1 MSSWPAKEV
10 SLICRGLSESSKL
23 PLNDSTEV
31 VNLHGNDFTV
41 ISTQLSNLLYLR
53 ELDLSSNRISSMKA
67 LSNLRMLRILNLSC
81 NFIRKVEGMVSLSS
95 LLFLNLSHN
104 QIEDVS
110 GFKEVSGSEYSLSV
124 VSLHDN
130 KIANL
135 SHLVT
140 SLRDC
145 SNIRCLT
152 LEQDDLTNPV
162 CSQIDYR
169 QRLLSRLTQILV
181 LDNVSRSGEILRLG
195 DIPGIALRNPGSSLD
210 FPVSVDSSSYE
221 TFKSQSGRFHSKT
234 PGSSMDSQ
242 SLCEIKTPQ
251 IDLVMEKYK
260 YKYYSDNG
268 SDSVLGT
275 ENNLRNSENDEFNG
289 PLRMSSLSMESTRG
303 ESLIIE
309 PHNNS
314 NNSNALRKSNGT
326 SEILPK
332 TKERSNKIAKPTKI
346 STKPVQKPLKTSIKS
361 KNPSENQ
368 SKPNLCSSK
377 QVDSRVGCK
386 KAGVKVDNE
395 VQQSDKEY
403 RDVIETTYKHLI
415 EELAEERSRSW
426 KAEQALKEMTASV
439 NHAKASSQ
447 EIKTQYERLIQE
459 NNHLK
464 ECFNKEKTHSINLEQ
479 KISSMDQKL
488 EDLQQ
493 RLNTAK
499 ENMESQKAL
508 LSEVQSSAVE
518 RENQHMRI
526 LNEERKRFEKER
538 QLSAVATKQSGDLK
552 SSVTSLQKQVT
563 ELQQLLASRELE
575 HKDELRDRFKLG
587 SKELRSVIEREL
599 KHVKLQYEDRMK
611 LQAERTEMME
621 KHYKNVEKELN
632 DALQLESGQVNQLEL
647 ACDSIVK
654 ENELNKQALIAAQM
668 KDKKKSET
676 LSQLTNVVK
685 KQKDQISD
693 LLKSE
698 QEMTS
703 KHKQQMEDANQHLAE
718 MQKRAT
724 QSDKLKHDCLTYQAQ
739 IEAQESLIVGL
750 RAERKVWENELA
762 QQGTSLAQD
771 RGRLEVK
778 LESLEVEIEC
788 LKKQLK
794 SEVDTVKI
802 KMKIIDDQA
811 ESIRSLKAELHQKDE
826 LIKDIRED
834 AYKAQKKI
842 EDELLLEQEAR
853 QESQFTIEKLE
864 DRKAELKDQ
873 LAEVVKELERSQ
885 NAHYLLKKHWKDK
898 SDLISTLEAQVKQ
911 AKSIWENKEKSLL
924 EACEKAKSELKKNEE
939 KMSKMDSLFRQQ
951 LDDKESAHQKAL
963 SQLAKDQQLE
973 LDNAHRKI
981 LDLEDEMRE
990 ILKESNSVQAKMSK
1004 LAIFFG
1010 NMAPEINR

>member
-1 MSSWPAKEV
+1 MA
-10 SLICRGLSESSKL
+10 
-23 PLNDSTEV
+23 
-31 VNLHGNDFTV
+31 
-41 ISTQLSNLLYLR
+41 
-53 ELDLSSNRISSMKA
+53 
-67 LSNLRMLRILNLSC
+67 
-81 NFIRKVEGMVSLSS
+81 SLSS
-95 LLFLNLSHN
+95 LLILNLSHN

-110 GFKEVSGSEYSLSV
+110 GFKEVSGSDYSLSV
-124 VSLHDN
+124 VSLYDN
-130 KIANL
+130 RIANL

-181 LDNVSRSGEILRLG
+181 LDNVSRSGEILRIG
-195 DIPGIALRNPGSSLD
+195 DIPGIALRNPGSSVD
-210 FPVSVDSSSYE
+210 FPVSVGPSSYDS
-221 TFKSQSGRFHSKT
+221 FKSQSGRFDSKT
-234 PGSSMDSQ
+234 PRSSMDSQ

-268 SDSVLGT
+268 SDSG
-275 ENNLRNSENDEFNG
+275 NNLRNSENDEFNG
-289 PLRMSSLSMESTRG
+289 PPGTSSLSMESTRG
-303 ESLIIE
+303 ESLTIE
-309 PHNNS
+309 PHNSS
-314 NNSNALRKSNGT
+314 NDSNALRKSNGT

-332 TKERSNKIAKPTKI
+332 AKERSSKIAKPTKV
-346 STKPVQKPLKTSIKS
+346 SAKPVQKPLKTCIKS
-361 KNPSENQ
+361 KNPSENP

-377 QVDSRVGCK
+377 QADSRAGGK
-386 KAGVKVDNE
+386 KSGVKVDNE

-403 RDVIETTYKHLI
+403 RDVIESTYKHLI
-415 EELAEERSRSW
+415 EELAEERSRCW

-439 NHAKASSQ
+439 NHARASSQ

-464 ECFNKEKTHSINLEQ
+464 ECFDKEKMHNVNLEQ

-493 RLNTAK
+493 KLNAAK
-499 ENMESQKAL
+499 ENSESQKAL
-508 LSEVQSSAVE
+508 LSEVQSAAIE
-518 RENQHMRI
+518 RENHHMKL

-538 QLSAVATKQSGDLK
+538 QLSAVATKHSGDLK

-668 KDKKKSET
+668 RDKKKSET

-724 QSDKLKHDCLTYQAQ
+724 QSDKLKHDSLTYQAQ

-802 KMKIIDDQA
+802 KTKIIDDQA

-826 LIKDIRED
+826 LIKGIRED

-842 EDELLLEQEAR
+842 EDELMLEQDAR

-864 DRKAELKDQ
+864 DRKAELKGQ
-873 LAEVVKELERSQ
+873 LAEVVKDLERSQ
-885 NAHYLLKKHWKDK
+885 NAHYLLKEHWKEK
-898 SDLISTLEAQVKQ
+898 SDLIGTLETQVKQ
-911 AKSIWENKEKSLL
+911 AKSIWENKEKNLL
-924 EACEKAKSELKKNEE
+924 EACEKAKNELKKNEE

-973 LDNAHRKI
+973 LDNAHRRI

-990 ILKESNSVQAKMSK
+990 ILKESNSVQTKMSK